1 MAEDHLLIYFDS
13 SDNRPF
19 GFTLTL
25 RADKNNP
32 IIVIIIESPYV
43 Y

>member
-1 MAEDHLLIYFDS
+1 MAEDRLLTYFDY

-25 RADKNNP
+25 RADNNNP
-32 IIVIIIESPYV
+32 EIVIIIESPYV